1 MGHGGEEQG
10 VGQPRIV
17 EADRRQL
24 RWQTVDLESSLAA
37 DHRARIVWAA
47 VERLDLSKYYAG
59 IAARGSTPGR
69 PAIDPKIL
77 LALWLYATNEGVGS
91 ARQLARLCER
101 DDAYRWICGGVTPNH
116 HTLSDFRVAHGEK
129 LDDLLSQLLAALT
142 SKGLLKLKRVAQDG
156 MRVRASAGAASF
168 RRGSKLG
175 SHLAAAQEQVAAL
188 KQELA
193 ESAGASTAREK
204 AGAERAARERE
215 ERLQRALAQLPKVE
229 RVWERNRK
237 RSSKARRRKNGS
249 EGKND
254 EPRVSTTDPEA
265 RVMKMGDGGFRPAYN
280 LQFATDTEARVVVGV
295 AVTNAGTDSGQM
307 VPMADQIE
315 RRTEKRPEEYLVD
328 GGYASLAAIDE
339 MERRKIAVYAPIPAP
354 RREGADVH
362 ERKRDD
368 TDLTMQWR
376 TRMATDEAQEIY
388 KERASTAETVNGDFR
403 TWRGLRQLTVRG
415 QTKVLSVTLLMVLAH
430 NIMRAAAIGGLS

>member
-1 MGHGGEEQG
+1 MGHEGEEQG
-10 VGQPRIV
+10 VERPRIV

-24 RWQTVDLESSLAA
+24 RWQTVDLESTLAA
-37 DHRARIVWAA
+37 DHRARVVWAA
-47 VERLDLSKYYAG
+47 VERLDLSQYYAV
-59 IAARGSTPGR
+59 IAARGSTAGR

-91 ARQLARLCER
+91 ARQLSRLCER

-116 HTLSDFRVAHGEK
+116 HTLSDFRVAHEEK

-142 SKGLLKLKRVAQDG
+142 SKGLLKLRRVAQDG

-168 RRGSKLG
+168 RRGSKLS

-204 AGAERAARERE
+204 AAAERAARERE
-215 ERLQRALAQLPKVE
+215 ERLRKALAELPKVE
-229 RVWERNRK
+229 RVWERNR
-237 RSSKARRRKNGS
+237 RRASKARRRKGSNGK
-249 EGKND
+249 GD
-254 EPRVSTTDPEA
+254 EPRVSTTDADA
-265 RVMKMGDGGFRPAYN
+265 RVMKMGDGGYRPAYN

-315 RRTEKRPEEYLVD
+315 QRTEKRPEQYLVD

-339 MERRKIAVYAPIPAP
+339 MERRRIAVYAPVPAP
-354 RREGADVH
+354 RREGADAH

-376 TRMATDEAQEIY
+376 TRMATDDAKAIY

-403 TWRGLRQLTVRG
+403 MWRGLRQLTVRG

-430 NIMRAAAIGGLS
+430 NIMRAAAIGGLP